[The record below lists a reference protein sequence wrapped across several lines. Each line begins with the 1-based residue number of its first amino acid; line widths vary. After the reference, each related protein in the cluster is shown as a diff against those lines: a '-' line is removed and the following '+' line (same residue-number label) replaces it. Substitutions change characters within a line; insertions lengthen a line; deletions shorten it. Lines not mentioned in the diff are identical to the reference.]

1 MNGSSADSGAGA
13 PPKRLS
19 VQLLSPVTER
29 VPRSDS
35 KVTVVGVGQVGM
47 ACAFSLLSQNVT
59 SDLALV
65 DMVEDKLKGE
75 MMDLQHGST
84 FLKNATVTASTDYA
98 ATAGSRIC
106 IVTAGARQKEGESR
120 LELVQRNTDI
130 FRAIIPQLVR
140 HSPDTILLVVSNPV
154 DVLTYVAWKLSGLP
168 HHRVI
173 GSGTNLDS
181 SRFRF
186 LLSQRLGLAPTSVH
200 GWIIGEHGDT
210 SGEDE
215 CHTLVVPVW
224 SGVNVAGVRLRD
236 IDPDIG
242 SAADHEKWSEVHHQV
257 VSSAY
262 EIIRLKGYTSWA
274 IGLSVSALCQSII
287 RNSHDVSAVSTLV
300 RGHHG
305 LDGEVFLSL
314 PCILGGGGV
323 EQIVRL
329 RLTEEETDRLRQS
342 AGTMA
347 KVQEGLRL

>member
-1 MNGSSADSGAGA
+1 MNGASKNGTSPPAPAAAGPA
-13 PPKRLS
+13 KRLS

-29 VPRSDS
+29 VPRSES

-98 ATAGSRIC
+98 TTAGSRIC

-130 FRAIIPQLVR
+130 FRSIIPQLVK
-140 HSPDTILLVVSNPV
+140 HSPDTILLIVSNPV

-210 SGEDE
+210 S
-215 CHTLVVPVW
+215 VPVW

-236 IDPDIG
+236 IDPEIG
-242 SAADHEKWSEVHHQV
+242 SSADDEKWSEVHHQV

-305 LDGEVFLSL
+305 IDHEVFLSL
-314 PCILGGGGV
+314 PSILGGGGV
-323 EQIVRL
+323 EQIVRQ
-329 RLTEEETDRLRQS
+329 RLTEEETSKLQQS

-347 KVQEGLRL
+347 KVQAGLRL

>member
-1 MNGSSADSGAGA
+1 MNGASKNGTSPPAAAGPA
-13 PPKRLS
+13 KRLS

-29 VPRSDS
+29 VPRSES

-98 ATAGSRIC
+98 TTAGSRIC

-130 FRAIIPQLVR
+130 FRSIIPQLVK
-140 HSPDTILLVVSNPV
+140 HSPDTILLIVSNPV

-210 SGEDE
+210 S
-215 CHTLVVPVW
+215 VPVW

-236 IDPDIG
+236 IDPEIG
-242 SAADHEKWSEVHHQV
+242 SSADDEKWSEVHHQV

-305 LDGEVFLSL
+305 IDHEVFLSL
-314 PCILGGGGV
+314 PSILGGGGV
-323 EQIVRL
+323 EQIVRQ
-329 RLTEEETDRLRQS
+329 RLTEEETSKLQQS

-347 KVQEGLRL
+347 KVQAGLRL